1 MARVALLIGV
11 SEYGSGLRPLP
22 AASNDVE
29 ALQQVL
35 ENQEIGDFDVVKPL
49 INPSQSEMA
58 EAIETWS
65 SSHTSNDLVLLFFS
79 GHRVYDEHHNLYFAA
94 RNTYK
99 NKHNHL
105 IKASAVSANF
115 VRDCFEQSQSR
126 QQVVILDWCSGESLS
141 NERSGD
147 RPVSGIAAP
156 TSVEHQFGAAG
167 RVVLLPSS
175 DWHYSFVQKRSDRS
189 LYTRYLVEGISTG
202 VADRNFDGSVS
213 ADELHEYVRKR
224 VKEAAPGIDPKII
237 RLNEQDLRIEIARVK
252 INDPQRHYR
261 QEVEKYASQGKI
273 SEVGRTILDTHRVRF
288 GLSPIDAAVIE
299 EEVLQPYRD
308 YQSLLKQY
316 RDAVAPIEQEYLLNE
331 GIHEQLKTLQHY
343 LGLRD
348 EDVAPIQQE
357 IAAKVEAY
365 QRESK
370 HRERLNH
377 IQQYGEIYEAIAR
390 REYPLSS
397 RTATELRELQEVLGL
412 RDEDVAPIQAEIHS
426 QLAAQEEAYRRK
438 LQHYEY
444 EFTQA
449 VSLGLPISEFTRD
462 GLRKFQHSLELR
474 DDDVNRIEQQVMEQN
489 KSDAEAYQE
498 KLQHYEFKFSQ
509 EVNRELPLSEATREE
524 LKQFQQHLG
533 LRDEDA
539 AQVEHRV
546 IGKIQEQEKAYQN
559 KLSLYEQRFMQ
570 VVNLEYPPGEFARHE
585 LRNLQ
590 KSLGLREAD
599 VQQIERAASASRQ
612 AEFLAKQQEQ
622 KEQKEQQ
629 PKEVLE
635 PPVTVIQTPAA
646 DASVAPPPQTSPAS
660 IAPVAPPAPP
670 APPTPPPAPAPVAAP
685 STSQLL
691 PSERG
696 ISYTR
701 LNELLQAK
709 NWREADEETLALM
722 LKATGREKAGWLD
735 RTALESF
742 PCVDLHTIDQLWL
755 EHSGGRFGFSVQHR
769 IYREIPKGDAA
780 LFGDRIGWWHP
791 KMRIFLP
798 YSSLKFNPQAPE
810 GHLPAFWF
818 WKIPVA
824 ESLRSWGLAPGRGG
838 CATDSWM
845 LATLM
850 RRMENCPQ

>member
-29 ALQQVL
+29 ALQHVL

-99 NKHNHL
+99 NQQNHL

-115 VRDCFEQSQSR
+115 VRDCFEQSQSK
-126 QQVVILDWCSGESLS
+126 QQVVILDWCSGEALT
-141 NERSGD
+141 NERLSD
-147 RPVSGIAAP
+147 RNSSPI
-156 TSVEHQFGAAG
+156 SVEHQFGAAG
-167 RVVLLPSS
+167 RVVLMPSS
-175 DWHYSFVQKRSDRS
+175 NGHYSFVQKRADRS
-189 LYTRYLVEGISTG
+189 LYTHYLVEGISTG
-202 VADRNFDGSVS
+202 VADRDFDGCVS

-224 VKEAAPGIDPKII
+224 VTEAAPGVDPKII
-237 RLNEQDLRIEIARVK
+237 RLNEADLRFEIARVK

-273 SEVGRTILDTHRVRF
+273 SEVGRTILDTQRVRF
-288 GLSPIDAAVIE
+288 GLSPIHAAVIE

-308 YQSLLKQY
+308 YQNLLRQY

-348 EDVAPIQQE
+348 QDVAPIQRE

-390 REYPLSS
+390 REYPFSS

-412 RDEDVAPIQAEIHS
+412 RDEDVAPIQAEIRS

-474 DDDVNRIEQQVMEQN
+474 DDDVSRIEQQVMEQN
-489 KSDAEAYQE
+489 KSDAEAYQQN
-498 KLQHYEFKFSQ
+498 LQHYEFKFAQ
-509 EVNRELPLSEATREE
+509 EVDRELPLSETTRQE

-533 LRDEDA
+533 LRDEDVT
-539 AQVEHRV
+539 QVETRIV
-546 IGKIQEQEKAYQN
+546 GKIREQEKAYQN
-559 KLSLYEQRFMQ
+559 KLNLYEQRFTQ
-570 VVNLEYPPGEFARHE
+570 VINLEYPPGEYARYE

-590 KSLGLREAD
+590 KSLGLRETD
-599 VQQIERAASASRQ
+599 VQQVEKQVSSARE
-612 AEFLAKQQEQ
+612 ADLFLKQQE
-622 KEQKEQQ
+622 KLEQQ
-629 PKEVLE
+629 RHEEALHQ
-635 PPVTVIQTPAA
+635 PPPETVIQEPVVEPAQPV
-646 DASVAPPPQTSPAS
+646 SSPPPLPQPSPPVATVEEPPQT
-660 IAPVAPPAPP
+660 
-670 APPTPPPAPAPVAAP
+670 P
-685 STSQLL
+685 SHPLL
-691 PSERG
+691 SERG
-696 ISYTR
+696 IDYTL
-701 LNELLQAK
+701 LNELLHTHQ
-709 NWREADEETLALM
+709 WRGADEETFTIM

-735 RTALESF
+735 RAALENF
-742 PCVDLHTIDQLWL
+742 PCVDLRTIDHLWT
-755 EHSGGRFGFSVQHR
+755 ESSGGRFGFSAQHR
-769 IYREIPKGDAA
+769 LYRDTHKGDAA
-780 LFGDRIGWWHP
+780 LFGDRVGWWHK

-798 YSSLKFNPQAPE
+798 YSSLKFTPQAPE
-810 GHLPAFWF
+810 GHLPALWF
-818 WKIPVA
+818 WKIPIA
-824 ESLRSWGLAPGRGG
+824 ESLRAWGIGHGRGG

-845 LATLM
+845 LSTLM
-850 RRMENCPQ
+850 SRLENCPK